1 MMLIASQEVAGLRRL
16 IAAALRGGHSAQA
29 IVTLIQR
36 SIDSLYTP
44 RGGFSNQD
52 LDIAFLVKAIGGPCL
67 LYALQ
72 KSHGLASE
80 TIIRHK
86 LQIPRLLPS
95 IGEPTPDDLIKNLNT
110 FIDPDIR
117 PPPPRYPKGIP
128 GNILMFDGLAIE
140 SKCRYCSHRGHVMG
154 LCREHLRNVDTK
166 VTDCE
171 SDKKIRTALFQ
182 ESDPNKKV
190 CFGSDATVVAIA
202 PYTRKDHYTPVPKD

>member
-29 IVTLIQR
+29 IVTLIQH
-36 SIDSLYTP
+36 SIDGLYTP

-52 LDIAFLVKAIGGPCL
+52 LDIAFLVKAIGGPRL

-80 TIIRHK
+80 TIIWRK

-154 LCREHLRNVDTK
+154 LCREHSRNVDTK

-182 ESDPNKKV
+182 ESDPDKKV

>member
-36 SIDSLYTP
+36 SIDGLYTP

-52 LDIAFLVKAIGGPCL
+52 LDIAFLVKAIGGQRL

-80 TIIRHK
+80 TIIQHK

-95 IGEPTPDDLIKNLNT
+95 IGEPTPDDLIKNLIHSLILT
-110 FIDPDIR
+110 SAHHLPDIQR
-117 PPPPRYPKGIP
+117 ASLEIF
-128 GNILMFDGLAIE
+128 L
-140 SKCRYCSHRGHVMG
+140 CSMVWQLKVNADIALTVATLWDFAVNTRGMW
-154 LCREHLRNVDTK
+154 TQK
-166 VTDCE
+166 
-171 SDKKIRTALFQ
+171 
-182 ESDPNKKV
+182 
-190 CFGSDATVVAIA
+190 
-202 PYTRKDHYTPVPKD
+202 